1 MSDKT
6 FEVVFNGKLVEG
18 AAPEKV
24 KANVAALFKV
34 EVAKVE
40 RLFSGA
46 TVSIKKGVDEAT
58 AKKYQMALHR
68 AGAITGVVNRAAA
81 AAPKTA
87 AAQAAPAKA
96 STTAQAKKPAAPA
109 ARAPARPSAA
119 DVGLKKSVV
128 KQAPA
133 GAGELGAAGIDA
145 PGTVL
150 VEHQDL
156 PEPQIDTSA
165 LSMDQ
170 AGVELIEHEAIPE
183 PEFDLGGISMGE
195 EGEALGEE
203 APFEPLDVD
212 TSGMSMDEPGVTLAE
227 HEEVP
232 EPQIDTSKLSLD

>member
-18 AAPEKV
+18 ADPAKV

-34 EVAKVE
+34 DVAKVE
-40 RLFSGA
+40 GLFSGA

-58 AKKYQMALHR
+58 AKKYQVALHK
-68 AGAITGVVNRAAA
+68 AGAITGVVNRAARTAAPA
-81 AAPKTA
+81 AAPQAAKPAAATPKS
-87 AAQAAPAKA
+87 AAQAA
-96 STTAQAKKPAAPA
+96 TAKPAT
-109 ARAPARPSAA
+109 
-119 DVGLKKSVV
+119 DVGLQKSVV

-133 GAGELGAAGIDA
+133 GVGELAGAGIDS

-150 VEHQDL
+150 VEHRDI
-156 PEPQIDTSA
+156 PAPQIDTSS
-165 LSMDQ
+165 LSMD
-170 AGVELIEHEAIPE
+170 APGAELVEHEEVAA
-183 PEFDLGGISMGE
+183 PEFDLGGISMGA

-203 APFEPLDVD
+203 SAFEPLQVD
-212 TSGMSMDEPGVTLAE
+212 TGAMSMDEPGVTLRE